1 MNSDIGEYDTKSL
14 NSDWVTVLQ
23 LQFKFDLFKSN
34 MDLNPH
40 WSSSNPPIWPHIC
53 PREDS
58 NPELWFKCAHK
69 RIKTLNLALSGT
81 VELH

>member
-14 NSDWVTVLQ
+14 NSDWVIVLQ

-40 WSSSNPPIWPHIC
+40 WSSSNPPILASYMPTGG
-53 PREDS
+53 
-58 NPELWFKCAHK
+58 FKSW
-69 RIKTLNLALSGT
+69 TL
-81 VELH
+81 V